1 MYEENELQLDQF
13 LTRNK
18 QGTKSQN
25 IADFVVTDGVS
36 NRLIATSDTYRQRA
50 ITAQQQLQD

>member
-25 IADFVVTDGVS
+25 SADFVVTDDVS